1 MKKIILMSIGI
12 IAMVGAVTPALADSA
27 NGASTAGTA
36 AVTIFT
42 PITVTQ
48 TQGLDFG
55 SITSG
60 EAGGEVAI
68 DPSEGVRS
76 VAGGVGAVAANIG
89 QAGMFEVTGESN
101 TAISVF
107 VDSSISGFSGDIKG
121 ETKVSS
127 LPTYLKGK
135 SAEFAVGGVLSIPGS
150 TKSGKYSGTYKVAVN
165 YP

>member
-1 MKKIILMSIGI
+1 MKRIILMSVGI
-12 IAMVGAVTPALADSA
+12 IAIFGAVAPALADSV

-36 AVTIFT
+36 AVTILT

-60 EAGGEVAI
+60 EGGGEVMI
-68 DPSEGVRS
+68 DPRDGGRS

-89 QAGMFEVTGESN
+89 QVGMFEVTGEAN

-107 VDSSISGFSGDIKG
+107 VDSAISGFSGDIKG

-127 LPTYLKGK
+127 LPTYLKDN
-135 SAEFAVGGVLSIPGS
+135 SAGFAVGGVLSIPGS